1 MKHPGPTS
9 RESAPLVLTT
19 IGGMVLDTYM
29 EQPLTTATAL
39 ANGTDVIGR
48 KVRVIGRGGNI
59 TLEIVRSVGTVV
71 RINRNGHPVI
81 DVRGRNYTDR
91 DGCTAL
97 LDEDGNMVRHTVT
110 Y

>member
-1 MKHPGPTS
+1 MN
-9 RESAPLVLTT
+9 
-19 IGGMVLDTYM
+19 
-29 EQPLTTATAL
+29 QPLTTATAL

-59 TLEIVRSVGTVV
+59 PLDIVRSTGTVA
-71 RINRNGHPVI
+71 RIHRNGHPVI
-81 DVRGRNYTDR
+81 NVGGFDYTDR

-97 LDEDGNMVRHTVT
+97 LDEDGNMVRHFVT

>member
-1 MKHPGPTS
+1 MN
-9 RESAPLVLTT
+9 
-19 IGGMVLDTYM
+19 
-29 EQPLTTATAL
+29 QPLTTATAL
-39 ANGTDVIGR
+39 NNGDDVVGR

-59 TLEIVRSVGTVV
+59 TLDIVRSVGTVV

-81 DVRGRNYTDR
+81 NVRGRDYTDR

-97 LDEDGNMVRHTVT
+97 LDDDGNMVRHTVN